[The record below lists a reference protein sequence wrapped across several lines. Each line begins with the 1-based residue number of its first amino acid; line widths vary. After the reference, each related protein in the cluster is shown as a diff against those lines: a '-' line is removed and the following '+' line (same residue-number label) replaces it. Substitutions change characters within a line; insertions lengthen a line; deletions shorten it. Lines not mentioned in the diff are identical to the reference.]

1 MARARPASNP
11 DPRQLTL
18 DEWSGA
24 LGGRPQNGT
33 ASERRKT
40 KRALGTGVASGRSQ
54 TPALAL
60 LTTREAADLLRV
72 HPRTVQRLV
81 RRGDLA
87 AVRLGTATRF
97 DPDDVACLIAQL
109 KRTGAGAEA

>member
-1 MARARPASNP
+1 MARARPDRHPA
-11 DPRQLTL
+11 PRQLTL

-24 LGGRPQNGT
+24 LGERRQNGT
-33 ASERRKT
+33 ASKSRKNRRPP
-40 KRALGTGVASGRSQ
+40 GIGVASGRSQ

-97 DPDDVACLIAQL
+97 DPDDIARLVAQL
-109 KRTGAGAEA
+109 KRTGREA